1 MNLTCRSQAS
11 RDTLALHLLLS
22 LLFFVRGPIAEC
34 VLQKIDC
41 FLILEY
47 MSLIEILKHVSVTL
61 DEDLGV
67 LLPMAQLFITVSL
80 NTLQEIRH
88 EGGLFLDHLVLNT
101 FIFLMIFFKLCQ
113 LLKLLQLVS

>member
-1 MNLTCRSQAS
+1 
-11 RDTLALHLLLS
+11 
-22 LLFFVRGPIAEC
+22 
-34 VLQKIDC
+34 
-41 FLILEY
+41 

-88 EGGLFLDHLVLNT
+88 KRGLFLDHLVLDT

-113 LLKLLQLVS
+113 LLKLLQLVSKVLEVGGSIIVLSREMFLFHSSVLGQLFGAAELFW